1 MKNLCHSIAVLVASC
16 AILGAGSSANALSCG
31 PWGVADAYL
40 KAASSNRS
48 YAILQGRLTFDE
60 RRLPRAPASNP
71 NAAPPV
77 TQFRASFNGALL
89 GARDFDRKVRGDMVI
104 EVQCMGP
111 WCGEAKS
118 GVEYLI
124 FAEQRGRDLIVRFDP
139 CAQFAFAG
147 NIHALRKQVLDCH
160 RGMACVPLAPQ

>member
-1 MKNLCHSIAVLVASC
+1 MKKLRHRIAVLIASC
-16 AILGAGSSANALSCG
+16 ALVGAGSPAFALSCVA
-31 PWGVADAYL
+31 WGVADAYL
-40 KAASSNRS
+40 KAASSNRA

-77 TQFRASFNGALL
+77 TQFRASFSGDLL
-89 GARDFDRKVRGDMVI
+89 GARDFDQAVKADVVV

-111 WCGEAKS
+111 WCGKAKS

-139 CAQFAFAG
+139 CGQFAFAG
-147 NIHALRKQVLDCH
+147 NGHALRKQVLDCH
-160 RGMACVPLAPQ
+160 SGKACVPLAPQ